1 MWIYFFNFICTTFNV
16 ISSLS
21 LFQFEKTADHLFD
34 AAYYGQ
40 TDSIDGVSERII
52 LGMPATIG
60 TGLFKLTHRHEQV
73 ILEEPEPPL
82 FA

>member
-1 MWIYFFNFICTTFNV
+1 MSNLQLGFNYFVFC
-16 ISSLS
+16 
-21 LFQFEKTADHLFD
+21 FQFEKTADHLFD

-60 TGLFKLTHRHEQV
+60 TGLFKLTHNHEH
-73 ILEEPEPPL
+73 ITLDPPSELL
-82 FA
+82 FC